1 MVVRAGWRN
10 AALPLVDR
18 VASLIRSVWPFFG
31 SETFLLLPALCFL
44 FVVDVDVVDVV
55 VDVVDVAAQANF
67 GYLFR

>member
-1 MVVRAGWRN
+1 MAECGAPIGRQGRLFDQVSL
-10 AALPLVDR
+10 ALFF
-18 VASLIRSVWPFFG
+18 PFFG

-55 VDVVDVAAQANF
+55 VDVAAQANF